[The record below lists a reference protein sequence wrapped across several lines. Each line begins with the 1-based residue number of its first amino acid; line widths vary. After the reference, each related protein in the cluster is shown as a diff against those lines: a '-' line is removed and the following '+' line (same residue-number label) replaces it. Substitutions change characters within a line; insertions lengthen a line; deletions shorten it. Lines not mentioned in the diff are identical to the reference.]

1 MKQVSKQ
8 CQVSIE
14 KTSEGM
20 YYLYFT
26 NRKVYKACVII
37 LQQEAEELSKALDLH
52 IIDETPSFVSV

>member
-14 KTSEGM
+14 KTSEEM
-20 YYLYFT
+20 YLLYFS

-37 LQQEAEELSKALDLH
+37 LQQEAENLSKALDLH
-52 IIDETPSFVSV
+52 IIDDKPSFVTV